1 MGPGRPRATLSG
13 GRSCQVPG
21 AAVSEQL
28 LERANGASTRSVRLL
43 HVAQPQRSPATVC
56 YLASNSKLTNPQL
69 KIATRFRALPALS
82 REARQVDD
90 SMVRVRTVRHELMH
104 VIDYQQDAT
113 GIVCE
118 LQPHSIE
125 HRRASV
131 ARITEIW

>member
-1 MGPGRPRATLSG
+1 M
-13 GRSCQVPG
+13 
-21 AAVSEQL
+21 
-28 LERANGASTRSVRLL
+28 
-43 HVAQPQRSPATVC
+43 
-56 YLASNSKLTNPQL
+56 NPQL
-69 KIATRFRALPALS
+69 KTATRFRALPALS

-90 SMVRVRTVRHELMH
+90 SLVRTRTIRHELMH

-125 HRRASV
+125 HRLASV